1 MAPNEKIIKF
11 CSINIQG
18 WSEKSRVTL
27 DHYNHKEGFAAIF
40 VQECMT
46 DDLERIKLT
55 NMKVICDNNKS
66 KNRGAAICINKNFP
80 TTKLKDINESSKHID
95 ASWCLTIIH
104 NKRYILGSVYIK
116 QDYKNGIDD
125 LLKMLDKAYSSI
137 KKHKAVGLI
146 LTGDLNARHPS
157 WGDHRSNE
165 YGEKLFKNLDRK
177 KFAIVT
183 ASTPTFLCK
192 NKSTVGSSY
201 IDMNIMTTSL
211 LDKVESCKTNVE
223 VELFSGAPDRGHV
236 PLLTSLT
243 SVGSVTSTD
252 TIEKLNID
260 QINWETWSEDLDN
273 KIIQNEDY
281 LNNVSD
287 PQILSEFLDE
297 TIQAVTNNHGEKKV
311 ISMHSRPYWTKELE
325 RLCREMREA
334 RKIYNRRNTD
344 ANAEKLKVAK
354 ETFDEERK
362 NECRAF
368 IMKKTEGMNKIERL
382 KFWREFNKMFR
393 KKADQNMDML
403 VDEEGNIL
411 SSNEEM
417 EECMFNTFFEG
428 QHLRGGDF
436 DKNFY
441 DETNR
446 IYEDIMNNRNERQ
459 DHPLLADLNSKITMQ
474 ELKSTVKSYNASG
487 KSSDKQ
493 LFNPKMFKHLGIHIL
508 NQILRLANQTLEEGK
523 WIWNKAEVIF
533 LKKMGKDNYSKPGS
547 YRPISISSYIGKLIE
562 KIIAKRIQ
570 RFLDLIGL
578 HDPDQEGF
586 MEARNTIRYL
596 NRLVMGLKSD
606 IQKKITSICLFIDFE
621 KAFDSVWK
629 KGLIVKMHD
638 IGIKGKMLY
647 LINDFLV
654 NRKITLNINGV
665 VGNIRNCSDIGLPQG
680 SALSP
685 VLFRIFVMD
694 LADTLNNRKDISVYK
709 FADDGTIKVAS
720 NNTKTCIETLNY
732 ALGVVYNWTI
742 KWRMIINCEP
752 DKTEVIGFNTAEG
765 DSTLIPNTFS
775 LGAKSI
781 KRVYKTKVLGLVL
794 DENLDF
800 KDHSEHVLNKLQKLW
815 YTISQYSNRHWG
827 FNKSVLTHVIKTL
840 FLPTLFY
847 ASHIWMSKENMKD
860 INTLYYK
867 IIKAAIGA
875 VFNIRQTFAEII
887 LGIAPLSI
895 TNDINQIKHI
905 LKLNMTQIPEDRLR
919 KLIEE
924 EIQNNESKV
933 NYVIRQVFKFLKW
946 KLLNRPDDITHND
959 QVIIQSGNLEQ
970 YFKLSPN
977 TCKYTKTMMT
987 NYTEYLW
994 NNKVKNELQGE
1005 GLSIIPVAK
1014 CTPIPI
1020 PKEANREEEVLIMS
1034 LFYPN
1039 NLLNIFTNRYNAQKF
1054 PDPTC
1059 SCGQES
1065 QTPHHVLF
1073 RCGHNDHNLK
1083 TEIFE
1088 IFQQIVGAEAE
1099 IESHLNLLKACKHAN
1114 FIKKVA
1120 EIIKHQKH
1128 FLRTEIVL

>member
-1 MAPNEKIIKF
+1 MAPKEEIIKF

-27 DHYNHKEGFAAIF
+27 DHYNHKDKFAAIF
-40 VQECMT
+40 IQECMT
-46 DDLERIKLT
+46 DDLERIKIT
-55 NMKVICDNNKS
+55 NMKVMCDNNKS

-80 TTKLKDINESSKHID
+80 TTKLKDINESSKNID
-95 ASWCLTIIH
+95 ASWCLTIIQS
-104 NKRYILGSVYIK
+104 KRYILGSVYIK

-165 YGEKLFKNLDRK
+165 YGDKLFKNLDRN

-192 NKSTVGSSY
+192 NKSSIGSSY
-201 IDMNIMTTSL
+201 IDMNIMTTNL
-211 LDKVESCKTNVE
+211 LDKVECCKTNVE

-236 PLLTSLT
+236 PLLTTLT
-243 SVGSVTSTD
+243 SAGSVTSTD

-260 QINWETWSEDLDN
+260 QINWEKWSEDLDN
-273 KIIQNEDY
+273 KIIQNEGY
-281 LNNVSD
+281 LKNVSN
-287 PQILSEFLDE
+287 PHILSEFIDD
-297 TIQAVTNNHGEKKV
+297 TIQTVTKIHGEKKV
-311 ISMHSRPYWTKELE
+311 ISIHSRPYWTKELE

-334 RKIYNRRNTD
+334 RKIYNIRNTD
-344 ANAEKLKVAK
+344 SNAEKLRLAK
-354 ETFDEERK
+354 EIFDEERK

-368 IMKKTEGMNKIERL
+368 IMSKTEGMNKVERL
-382 KFWREFNKMFR
+382 KFWKEFNKMFR
-393 KKADQNMDML
+393 KKTDQKMDL
-403 VDEEGNIL
+403 LIDNNGNIL

-428 QHLRGGDF
+428 QHLRGGNFDQDF
-436 DKNFY
+436 FDQ
-441 DETNR
+441 TNR
-446 IYEDIMNNRNERQ
+446 IYEEIINNRNQRQ
-459 DHPLLADLNSKITMQ
+459 DHPFLVDLNSKITME
-474 ELKSTVKSYNASG
+474 ELKSTAKSYNASG
-487 KSSDKQ
+487 KSSDKE

-508 NQILRLANQTLEEGK
+508 NQILRLANQSLEQGK

-547 YRPISISSYIGKLIE
+547 YRPISISAYIGKLIE

-570 RFLDLIGL
+570 KFLNLIGL

-596 NRLVMGLKSD
+596 NRLVLGVKSD

-647 LINDFLV
+647 LINDFLM

-665 VGNIRNCSDIGLPQG
+665 VGHIRNCSDIGLPQG

-694 LADTLNNRKDISVYK
+694 LAETLNNRKDISIYK
-709 FADDGTIKVAS
+709 FADDGTIKVTS
-720 NNTKTCIETLNY
+720 NNTTTCIETLNF
-732 ALGVVYNWTI
+732 ALDVIYKWTI

-752 DKTEVIGFNTAEG
+752 DKTEIIGFNTSE
-765 DSTLIPNTFS
+765 DDPTLIPSTFS
-775 LGAKSI
+775 LGGKEI
-781 KRVYKTKVLGLVL
+781 KRVNKTKVLGLVL
-794 DENLDF
+794 DENLNF
-800 KDHSEHVLNKLQKLW
+800 KDHSQYVLKKLQKLW

-827 FNKSVLTHVIKTL
+827 FNKSVLTHIIKTL

-847 ASHIWMSKENMKD
+847 ASHIWMTKENMKD

-867 IIKAAIGA
+867 IIKAAVGA
-875 VFNIRQTFAEII
+875 VFNIRLTFAEII
-887 LGIAPLSI
+887 LGIAPITI

-905 LKLNMTQIPEDRLR
+905 LKLNMTEIHEDRLR
-919 KLIEE
+919 DFVKEE
-924 EIQNNESKV
+924 VKSNESVV
-933 NYVIRQVFKFLKW
+933 NYILRQVFKFLKW
-946 KLLNRPDDITHND
+946 KILNSENIPHND
-959 QVIIQSGNLEQ
+959 KIIIQSGNLEK
-970 YFKLSPN
+970 YFELSPN
-977 TCKYTKTMMT
+977 TCKYTKTMM
-987 NYTEYLW
+987 NRYTEYLW
-994 NNKVKNELQGE
+994 NNKIKNELQGE
-1005 GLSIIPVAK
+1005 GFDTIPTAK

-1020 PKEANREEEVLIMS
+1020 PSEATREEEVLVMS

-1039 NLLNIFTNRYNAQKF
+1039 NLLNVFTYRYNAQKF

-1059 SCGQES
+1059 SCSQEP
-1065 QTPHHVLF
+1065 QTAHHILF
-1073 RCGHNDHNLK
+1073 KCGNSDENLR
-1083 TEIFE
+1083 TETFE
-1088 IFQQIVGAEAE
+1088 IYQKIVGVEAE
-1099 IESHLNLLKACKHAN
+1099 IESHLNLLKACKNAN
-1114 FIKKVA
+1114 FIKKA
-1120 EIIKHQKH
+1120 TEIIKNQIN
-1128 FLRTEIVL
+1128 FLRTEIIL

>member
-27 DHYNHKEGFAAIF
+27 DHYNHKGFAAIF

-157 WGDHRSNE
+157 WGDHKSNE

-459 DHPLLADLNSKITMQ
+459 DHPLLADLNSKITME

-800 KDHSEHVLNKLQKLW
+800 KDHSKHVLNKLQKLW